1 MHLQKWRKSKLSF
14 MIAIVAGK
22 SLGCEVKPREEIK
35 IAVKFEAKYFHPKYY
50 YMLLHCCI
58 YRLEIPDMYE

>member
-1 MHLQKWRKSKLSF
+1 